1 MKLVFV
7 KVLTLNHRF
16 NLLGLASSFLLFY
29 TALSNNPWWTIY
41 GAYGGI
47 GNERTFSAEVSPFN
61 ISVEVLGKPVIVP
74 MLFYLTM
81 AARLSILLA
90 AATTLSGSLLI
101 KKPWSKPLISLRG
114 LMLPLLFLAG
124 LFVTLNLASSYAN
137 VSLPLIG
144 RSTIRYTI
152 DYGGLRI
159 DTETAVEAALTQ
171 EYWIALTAGALSALA
186 KAVHGR
192 IAGDQP
198 RNADHYGHRRG
209 R

>member
-1 MKLVFV
+1 LAFV
-7 KVLTLNHRF
+7 KALTLNHKF

-29 TALSNNPWWTIY
+29 TALSNNPWWTV
-41 GAYGGI
+41 YGGI
-47 GNERTFSAEVSPFN
+47 GDERTFSAEVSPFN
-61 ISVEVLGKPVIVP
+61 VSVEVLGKPVIVP

-101 KKPWSKPLISLRG
+101 KKPWSKPLVSLRG
-114 LMLPLLFLAG
+114 LLLPVLFLGG
-124 LFVTLNLASSYAN
+124 LFVTLNLASSYAS

-144 RSTIRYTI
+144 RSTIKYTI

-171 EYWIALTAGALSALA
+171 EFWIALMAGVLSALA
-186 KAVHGR
+186 KAVHR
-192 IAGDQP
+192 
-198 RNADHYGHRRG
+198 
-209 R
+209 

>member
-1 MKLVFV
+1 LAFFK
-7 KVLTLNHRF
+7 F

-29 TALSNNPWWTIY
+29 TALSNNPWRT
-41 GAYGGI
+41 AYGGI
-47 GNERTFSAEVSPFN
+47 GGERTFSAEVSPFN
-61 ISVEVLGKPVIVP
+61 VSMEVLEKPVIVP

-81 AARLSILLA
+81 AARLNILLA
-90 AATTLSGSLLI
+90 AATTLLGSLLI

-114 LMLPLLFLAG
+114 LMLPLLFLVG

-152 DYGGLRI
+152 NYGGLRI

-171 EYWIALTAGALSALA
+171 EYWIALTAGALSVLA
-186 KAVHGR
+186 RAVHGR
-192 IAGDQP
+192 IAGDQ
-198 RNADHYGHRRG
+198 H
-209 R
+209 

>member
-1 MKLVFV
+1 LAFFK
-7 KVLTLNHRF
+7 F

-41 GAYGGI
+41 GGVGD
-47 GNERTFSAEVSPFN
+47 ERTFSAEVSPFS

-90 AATTLSGSLLI
+90 AVTTLLGSLLI
-101 KKPWSKPLISLRG
+101 KRPWSKPLISLRG
-114 LMLPLLFLAG
+114 LLLPVFFLAG

-137 VSLPLIG
+137 ASIPLIG
-144 RSTIRYTI
+144 RSTIEYTI
-152 DYGGLRI
+152 NYGGLRI

-171 EYWIALTAGALSALA
+171 EYWIALTAGMLSGLA
-186 KAVHGR
+186 KSVHGR
-192 IAGDQP
+192 TAADQ
-198 RNADHYGHRRG
+198 HRMVV
-209 R
+209 

>member
-1 MKLVFV
+1 LVFV
-7 KVLTLNHRF
+7 KVFTLNHRF
-16 NLLGLASSFLLFY
+16 NLLGVASSFLLFY
-29 TALSNNPWWTIY
+29 TALSNNPWWTV
-41 GAYGGI
+41 YGGI
-47 GNERTFSAEVSPFN
+47 GDEHTFSAKVSPFN

-114 LMLPLLFLAG
+114 LLLPVLFLAG

-137 VSLPLIG
+137 VSIPLIG
-144 RSTIRYTI
+144 RSTIKYI
-152 DYGGLRI
+152 INYGGLRI
-159 DTETAVEAALTQ
+159 GTETAVEAALTQ
-171 EYWIALTAGALSALA
+171 EYWIALTAGILSALA
-186 KAVHGR
+186 KAVPGR

-198 RNADHYGHRRG
+198 
-209 R
+209 

>member
-1 MKLVFV
+1 
-7 KVLTLNHRF
+7 
-16 NLLGLASSFLLFY
+16 
-29 TALSNNPWWTIY
+29 
-41 GAYGGI
+41 
-47 GNERTFSAEVSPFN
+47 
-61 ISVEVLGKPVIVP
+61 
-74 MLFYLTM
+74 M

-90 AATTLSGSLLI
+90 AVTTLSGSLLA

-171 EYWIALTAGALSALA
+171 EYWISLTAGVLSVLA
-186 KAVHGR
+186 KADHGR
-192 IAGDQP
+192 IVGDQP
-198 RNADHYGHRRG
+198 RNAD
-209 R
+209 